1 MNWSCPRR
9 VRQCFLTR
17 MTCWAS
23 SWLFTQM
30 RDSTETESSTSVLR
44 SGQPIP
50 TSHQRWGN
58 SKFIRVFFIIF
69 VNMQVKCETKVY
81 HPNIDLDGNVCLNI
95 LREDWKPVLTINSI
109 VYGLQYLFLVS
120 TLSSRVDKNKMIHDL
135 SYFRN
140 LTLMILW
147 TRRQRWSFKTT
158 GDCLSRMLESLCEVE
173 VSTVY
178 TLRGVTSSEVPPRNE
193 TSTGKSEYLLCC

>member
-1 MNWSCPRR
+1 MNWSCPRP
-9 VRQCFLTR
+9 VRQCSLTR
-17 MTCWAS
+17 TICWAS
-23 SWLFTQM
+23 SWLFTQT

-44 SGQPIP
+44 LEPPIP
-50 TSHQRWGN
+50 TNHQRSGN
-58 SKFIRVFFIIF
+58 LTFIRVFFIM
-69 VNMQVKCETKVY
+69 VNIQVKCETKVY

-120 TLSSRVDKNKMIHDL
+120 TLSGRVDKNQDDSWF

-140 LTLMILW
+140 LTLRILW

-158 GDCLSRMLESLCEVE
+158 EDCLSRMLESLCEAE
-173 VSTVY
+173 ASTVY
-178 TLRGVTSSEVPPRNE
+178 TLRGVTSEVPHRNQ